1 MSEQYYF
8 TLKEFWKR
16 VKQEYDYYTRRPWTL
31 KQVGEFWDTVNDY
44 DAVNEQ
50 LYTYY
55 RRFTNSYE
63 LAYKHLKK
71 DTYNMID
78 IQARSG
84 KGSLFWHEKGKVTS
98 SVCVDFSD
106 FLISLADKRLNKTG
120 LQYSIV
126 KVLDFPLPFNDG
138 QFDLVCS
145 YETIE
150 HIYDYSAFFDELVRI
165 MSKDGIMIL
174 TCPNRMWE
182 WVHWLSAAININHSE
197 GPHRFLKRGELIQCI
212 KKSRMKILEEN
223 STIILP
229 FNNKLSIVINTFLEN
244 YLPEFIKRMIALRRT
259 FILGKGD
266 K

>member
-8 TLKEFWKR
+8 TLKGFWKR

-31 KQVGEFWDTVNDY
+31 QQVGEFWDTVNDY

-63 LAYKHLKK
+63 LAYKHLQKN
-71 DTYNMID
+71 TYTMID
-78 IQARSG
+78 TQARSG
-84 KGSLFWHEKGKVTS
+84 KGSLFWYEKGKVKS

-106 FLISLADKRLNKTG
+106 FLISLDDKRLNKTG
-120 LQYSIV
+120 LHYSIV
-126 KVLDFPLPFNDG
+126 KVLDFPLPFKDG

-150 HIYDYSAFFDELVRI
+150 HIYDYSTFFDELVRI
-165 MSKDGIMIL
+165 MSNDGIMIL

-197 GPHRFLKRGELIQCI
+197 GPHRFLKRCELIQCI
-212 KKSRMKILEEN
+212 KKNRMKILEEN

-229 FNNKLSIVINTFLEN
+229 FNNKLSIAINTFLEN
-244 YLPEFIKRMIALRRT
+244 YLPGFIKRMIALRRT
-259 FILGKGD
+259 FILSKGD
-266 K
+266 A